1 MKKIL
6 EKLAMKGSKLLI
18 FTLLFVSIG
27 TLWGQTISGVSA
39 QSPVDFAANSDFSV
53 GELTIRFNMPTGQT
67 AGELDVK
74 LAAGIEYIPNTVTA
88 TNATIT
94 LKTGSTDANSP
105 VFSFTNASGAV
116 TIKLKRKAIKA
127 VLTNTALATGLKDR
141 AVLTIGGVSTNPAKE
156 SNLYQLQRPT
166 LTVQLPVT
174 ASDALGARTENF
186 DIRNTGNGKVKD
198 VYFSIDYP
206 EDVVGESVSYNGTPL
221 TQVGVVPIGLPNAG
235 KPIYKIPDANLLN
248 NQKVTITEKYKVSK
262 CTGGRQNTY
271 YAYWGSSYAD
281 IFETQFNTRYS
292 YY

>member
-1 MKKIL
+1 MSINFLTKIIYFCTQITKQYSFVMKKRL

-39 QSPVDFAANSDFSV
+39 QSPVDFAADSDFSV
-53 GELTIRFNMPTGQT
+53 GELTIRFNMHTGQT

-94 LKTGSTDANSP
+94 LKTGSTDANRP

-141 AVLTIGGVSTNPAKE
+141 AVLTIGRVSTNPAKE

-206 EDVVGESVSYNGTPL
+206 EDVVGESVS
-221 TQVGVVPIGLPNAG
+221 
-235 KPIYKIPDANLLN
+235 
-248 NQKVTITEKYKVSK
+248 
-262 CTGGRQNTY
+262 
-271 YAYWGSSYAD
+271 
-281 IFETQFNTRYS
+281 
-292 YY
+292 

>member
-1 MKKIL
+1 MKKRL

-18 FTLLFVSIG
+18 FILLFVSMS

-39 QSPVDFAANSDFSV
+39 QSPVDFAADSDFSV

-74 LAAGIEYIPNTVTA
+74 LAVGIEYIPNTVTA

-94 LKTGSTDANSP
+94 LKTGSTDANRP

-156 SNLYQLQRPT
+156 SNLYQLQQKNPNKSSIA
-166 LTVQLPVT
+166 TVRQKQ
-174 ASDALGARTENF
+174 D
-186 DIRNTGNGKVKD
+186 DI
-198 VYFSIDYP
+198 
-206 EDVVGESVSYNGTPL
+206 
-221 TQVGVVPIGLPNAG
+221 
-235 KPIYKIPDANLLN
+235 KP
-248 NQKVTITEKYKVSK
+248 
-262 CTGGRQNTY
+262 
-271 YAYWGSSYAD
+271 
-281 IFETQFNTRYS
+281 
-292 YY
+292 